1 MSIKETII
9 ETSQGGIKIVQYNK
23 PKKKNAID
31 GVMYRRVIS
40 ILNDA
45 ATDDSISV
53 MVLTGTG
60 DFYSSGND
68 FSAPTDPNDDTGK
81 HLNVLKD
88 YIKAFIMFP
97 KILVAVVNGPAIG
110 IAATTLALCDLVFAS
125 ENSYF
130 YTPFTKLGIVAEG
143 CSTFTFPRI
152 LGDKKAME
160 MLLCNYKMPA
170 KEALEY
176 GFINYIYKPE
186 ELQSKVWDKIAEVSK
201 LPKYSVTATKKLLR
215 DTVREELL
223 QANEKEMEELNII
236 WAKGYKSKL

>member
-1 MSIKETII
+1 MSIQETII
-9 ETSQGGIKIVQYNK
+9 ETNQGGIKIIQYNK

-45 ATDDSISV
+45 ATDDSVSV

-68 FSAPTDPNDDTGK
+68 FSAPKDPHDDTGK
-81 HLNVLKD
+81 HLNLLKD

-125 ENSYF
+125 ES
-130 YTPFTKLGIVAEG
+130 
-143 CSTFTFPRI
+143 
-152 LGDKKAME
+152 AME

-176 GFINYIYKPE
+176 GFINYVYKPE
-186 ELQSKVWDKIAEVSK
+186 ELQSKVWDKITEVSM
-201 LPKYSVTATKKLLR
+201 LPSYTVTATKKLLR
-215 DTVREELL
+215 DRVREELL
-223 QANEKEMEELNII
+223 QANEKEMEQLNII
-236 WAKGYKSKL
+236 WAKGYRSKL